1 MKTVGEIIREKR
13 EAKRLS
19 VQQLAKRLGA
29 KPYNIYTWEEDKALP
44 HIWVLCD
51 IADIFECSLDEL
63 CGRKYEVY

>member
-29 KPYNIYTWEEDKALP
+29 KPHNIYTWEEDKALP

-51 IADIFECSLDEL
+51 IADILECSLDEL